1 MYGDSTVYYVITIN
15 GDYLKTTKNKHII
28 VSKFDSLNNIWHSPV
43 DSIFEK
49 KDSVFLS
56 KELQDSLIFHIENA
70 IESDKS
76 ITSYMST
83 NQSIITISWN
93 KRNYKLQ
100 YSNVGQ
106 RGLISFLKKNSS
118 IQIK

>member
-1 MYGDSTVYYVITIN
+1 
-15 GDYLKTTKNKHII
+15 
-28 VSKFDSLNNIWHSPV
+28 
-43 DSIFEK
+43 
-49 KDSVFLS
+49 
-56 KELQDSLIFHIENA
+56 
-70 IESDKS
+70 
-76 ITSYMST
+76 MST